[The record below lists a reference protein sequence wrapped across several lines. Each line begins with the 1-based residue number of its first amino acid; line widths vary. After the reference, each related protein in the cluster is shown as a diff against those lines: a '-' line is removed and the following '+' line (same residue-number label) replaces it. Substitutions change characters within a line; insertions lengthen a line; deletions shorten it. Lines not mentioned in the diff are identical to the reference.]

1 MAGAEKPGNTQPG
14 IAYMAKGGWHWEKGG
29 MILMQEE
36 ADAKLVKEPPH
47 WMLFWPVDAEASGF
61 PSRPHKKFGSYVVFD
76 GTPYAHLMIH
86 QDPMELK

>member
-1 MAGAEKPGNTQPG
+1 
-14 IAYMAKGGWHWEKGG
+14 
-29 MILMQEE
+29 MISMQEE

-61 PSRPHKKFGSYVVFD
+61 PSMPHKKFGGYVMFD

-86 QDPMELK
+86 QDSMELQ